1 MRILVSERLFK
12 VKNGTR
18 TLCFVFI
25 FKVNG
30 KKFFNFFVVQKFLI
44 NHLSIMTSTY
54 FLTTGTLCIPTYST
68 VIQNCFAVEEHF
80 LEKIWKMCF
89 KSVKSVFYRPIF
101 MCYFVKN
108 IIRLKYMF
116 SLRSQK
122 CQNSFMIFMGHH
134 SVIHISLLWLLKY
147 FNDSLKRTCRTTHV
161 NKILLS

>member
-30 KKFFNFFVVQKFLI
+30 KKFFMFFVAQKFLI

-68 VIQNCFAVEEHF
+68 VIQNGFAVKENF

-89 KSVKSVFYRPIF
+89 KSVKSVFYRLIS

-122 CQNSFMIFMGHH
+122 CQNGFMIFMGHH
-134 SVIHISLLWLLKY
+134 FVIHILLLWLLKY